1 MNLFLIFAFLFAIGS
16 TAGWCIEVLYRR
28 FLSKNNP
35 GKKWINPG
43 FLTGPCLPIYG
54 FGLATMYFTALLGRL
69 PMTGSKAGD
78 VAIVLVLIAVLMTL
92 IELAA
97 GLFFRNTYNVML
109 WDYRNER
116 FNYKGVICPKFSLIW
131 GISGCIYFFSI
142 NDHVARWVDWLS
154 WHLTFSF
161 VIGFFFG
168 VFAIDVAYSFNLA
181 GRLRSFAK
189 ENEIEIRYEE
199 LKLHLAEQREE
210 LEERARFL
218 LPFRSERRLSDILED
233 YQQWFDAKIEEKK
246 LAIEEK
252 KSAIESKLKR

>member
-1 MNLFLIFAFLFAIGS
+1 
-16 TAGWCIEVLYRR
+16 
-28 FLSKNNP
+28 
-35 GKKWINPG
+35 
-43 FLTGPCLPIYG
+43 
-54 FGLATMYFTALLGRL
+54 MYFTALLGRL

-181 GRLRSFAK
+181 GRLRSFRASPPISPPM
-189 ENEIEIRYEE
+189 EGTGSSPARLVAPSITRRHSSTFSITSCHETFPSSISLWSMSSEILMLYLSHRESISAAF
-199 LKLHLAEQREE
+199 LK
-210 LEERARFL
+210 
-218 LPFRSERRLSDILED
+218 S
-233 YQQWFDAKIEEKK
+233 
-246 LAIEEK
+246 
-252 KSAIESKLKR
+252 